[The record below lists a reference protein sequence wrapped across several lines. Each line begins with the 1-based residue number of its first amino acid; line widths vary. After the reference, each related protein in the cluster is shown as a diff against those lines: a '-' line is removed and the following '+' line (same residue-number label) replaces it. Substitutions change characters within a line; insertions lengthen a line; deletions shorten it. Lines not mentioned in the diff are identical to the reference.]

1 MLGPAG
7 PALRRYTRS
16 KTVQLVFGVCGERSA
31 GTAGPGC
38 TSNQK
43 QMGNSNVQEDARR
56 SSGAGA
62 VVLGTAA
69 MVDAASPNDAT
80 LGLAGLAG
88 LAGLK
93 RREPDT
99 RYVDIATT
107 PR

>member
-1 MLGPAG
+1 
-7 PALRRYTRS
+7 
-16 KTVQLVFGVCGERSA
+16 
-31 GTAGPGC
+31 
-38 TSNQK
+38 
-43 QMGNSNVQEDARR
+43 
-56 SSGAGA
+56 
-62 VVLGTAA
+62 